1 MAQIVVRKFTCDRCN
16 KPYNETETAGK
27 DDGQSGKPAV
37 IFVLESRIPNE
48 KAKTMPEIVRFEDLC
63 PKCSGRVIDL
73 VNQIRLDKAEGDQQT
88 SKPDGQPADPSSATA
103 PVTAES
109 TGKVDKA
116 GEKTDNKSKGQRAGG
131 SAEPTTH

>member
-27 DDGQSGKPAV
+27 DDGKSAKPEV

-48 KAKTMPEIVRFEDLC
+48 KAQTMPEVVRFEDLC

-73 VNQIRLDKAEGDQQT
+73 VNQIRLEKAEDKQPS
-88 SKPDGQPADPSSATA
+88 SKPDGPVAEPAPATA
-103 PVTAES
+103 PAVADATV
-109 TGKVDKA
+109 KVDKTA
-116 GEKTDNKSKGQRAGG
+116 EKNDNKNKGARAGG

>member
-27 DDGQSGKPAV
+27 DDQSGKPAV
-37 IFVLESRIPNE
+37 IFALESRIPNE
-48 KAKTMPEIVRFEDLC
+48 KAKTMPEVVRFEDLC

-73 VNQIRLDKAEGDQQT
+73 VNQIRLEKAEDN
-88 SKPDGQPADPSSATA
+88 SKPDGQSADPAPAAAPGAADAT
-103 PVTAES
+103 V
-109 TGKVDKA
+109 KVDKTA
-116 GEKTDNKSKGQRAGG
+116 EKTDNKQKGQRAGG